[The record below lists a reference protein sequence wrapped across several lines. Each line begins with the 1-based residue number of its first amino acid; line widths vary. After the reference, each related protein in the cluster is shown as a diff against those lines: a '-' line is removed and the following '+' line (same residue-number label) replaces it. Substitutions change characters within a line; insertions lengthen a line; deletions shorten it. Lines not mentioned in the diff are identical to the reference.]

1 MCKDLGTEAAVGTGT
16 GRTDHRG
23 EEDTAP
29 GEAGAWGRSLPPLS
43 LETHCENYFNYPGS
57 DGKPLEDFEVGR

>member
-1 MCKDLGTEAAVGTGT
+1 MCKDLGMEGAVGTGT

-23 EEDTAP
+23 EEDTVPAA
-29 GEAGAWGRSLPPLS
+29 AGAWGRSLPPLS
-43 LETHCENYFNYPGS
+43 LETHCENYFYYLGS